1 MKIKRRGEPIMVTEK
16 RFGYFPNVFQWRGK
30 VYRVVSTEECRTVL
44 RRGPFS
50 RTERLYFRVRCV
62 EGIFELF
69 QDVLNNTWHVE
80 KVKDAR
86 VRAEAA

>member
-1 MKIKRRGEPIMVTEK
+1 MKIKRPAEPIRVTEK
-16 RFGYFPNVFQWRGK
+16 RFGYLPNVFQWRGK
-30 VYRVVSTEECRTVL
+30 VYRVISTEDCRTVL
-44 RRGPFS
+44 KRGPFS
-50 RTERLYFRVRCV
+50 RKERLYFRVRCS

-80 KVKDAR
+80 KVRDAG